1 MNMMSR
7 PPLSKSAPPP
17 RSDAGVRGDDHVAIR
32 PRAPAAAPRP
42 AIETRRGPEAPK
54 RASTPD
60 SRADDLMQVI
70 RQLGDLLT
78 KENLALKRHRVEEVK
93 AMTERKEILARTY
106 QQQLNAFHRDPEMAK
121 SIERTK
127 REQLIQAAAK
137 LSTAMAENANLLK
150 VNITVVEK
158 FLKTVVDAVKE
169 RQQARSAA
177 YSKQGAIAAYGLSKR
192 QMAVSYNQT
201 S

>member
-1 MNMMSR
+1 
-7 PPLSKSAPPP
+7 
-17 RSDAGVRGDDHVAIR
+17 
-32 PRAPAAAPRP
+32 
-42 AIETRRGPEAPK
+42 
-54 RASTPD
+54 
-60 SRADDLMQVI
+60 
-70 RQLGDLLT
+70 
-78 KENLALKRHRVEEVK
+78 
-93 AMTERKEILARTY
+93 
-106 QQQLNAFHRDPEMAK
+106 
-121 SIERTK
+121 
-127 REQLIQAAAK
+127 
-137 LSTAMAENANLLK
+137 MAENANLLK

>member
-1 MNMMSR
+1 MNMLSR
-7 PPLSKSAPPP
+7 PPLPKPPP
-17 RSDAGVRGDDHVAIR
+17 TNGSETEVRGEDRVTIR
-32 PRAPAAAPRP
+32 PRTPTTAPRI
-42 AIETRRGPEAPK
+42 AQDTRRAPESVK
-54 RASTPD
+54 RPSTPD

-70 RQLGDLLT
+70 RQLGDLLA
-78 KENLALKRHRVEEVK
+78 KENTALKRHRINEVK

-106 QQQLNAFHRDPEMAK
+106 QQQLNAFHRDPGMAK
-121 SIERTK
+121 ALDKAK

-158 FLKTVVDAVKE
+158 FLKTVVDAVKD

-177 YSKQGAIAAYGLSKR
+177 YSKQGAIAAYGVTKR

-201 S
+201 M